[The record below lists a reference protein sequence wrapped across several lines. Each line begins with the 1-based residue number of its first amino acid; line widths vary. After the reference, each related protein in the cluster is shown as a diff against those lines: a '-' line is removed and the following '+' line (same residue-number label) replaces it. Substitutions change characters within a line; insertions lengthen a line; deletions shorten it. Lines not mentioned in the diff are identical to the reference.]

1 MVDGQQK
8 KGTEFSKVKT
18 KRVTKQLEKFMEAK
32 RQTGMNCRFVIVLF
46 SVHFISNLLTNK
58 YIRYYCD

>member
-8 KGTEFSKVKT
+8 KGTEFSTVKT

-46 SVHFISNLLTNK
+46 SVHFI
-58 YIRYYCD
+58 